1 MANETLL
8 SGSSQGAPRPA
19 SSIEEDRKKVTLRPS
34 SSYAGVEYMDE
45 GASEHA
51 FDALETPWPVAPE
64 LDLLRTQ
71 QRIALEDLI
80 AGKSYTQAAH
90 AAGVDRKT
98 LYRWMSADKAFKAA
112 VAVWRNH
119 NAMLVRD
126 RLAAAA
132 PYAADMLAKAACAG
146 NLRAAHLLLKGL
158 GHLSGLPA
166 QADRPA
172 PRLARK
178 GRILEMR
185 LRELLLSLED
195 DAPAPD
201 ATPASSPPA
210 PAEASDQ
217 SREDEGP

>member
-1 MANETLL
+1 MANELL
-8 SGSSQGAPRPA
+8 PPGSSQGAPRPA
-19 SSIEEDRKKVTLRPS
+19 SSIEEDRKKITLRPI
-34 SSYAGVEYMDE
+34 SSYAPVEYDDE

-51 FDALETPWPVAPE
+51 FDALETPYPVRPE

-80 AGKSYTQAAH
+80 AGKSYTQASH

-112 VAVWRNH
+112 VAVWRSH
-119 NAMLVRD
+119 NAMVVRD

-132 PYAADMLAKAACAG
+132 PMAAEALARAASAG

-166 QADRPA
+166 HPDRPA
-172 PRLARK
+172 PRLPRR

-195 DAPAPD
+195 DVPPTGEPQ
-201 ATPASSPPA
+201 TPNPPA
-210 PAEASDQ
+210 PEASPDPGQ
-217 SREDEGP
+217 TQNT